1 MQEECRE
8 TRRVN
13 WIQDFLQDLHFGV
26 RTLGKN
32 PAFALTAIVTLA
44 LGISANTAVFTIVR
58 SVLLRP
64 LVYRDPD
71 RLVLITSGATPIRW
85 DQLKKSAHSYTE
97 IGDYFMSSADV
108 ALTGVSTPEV
118 IKQARVSAN
127 FLSILGVEPLIGRGI
142 TSEEDTAGGPPVVII
157 SCNLWQRRFRAD
169 PQILGRAIDVA
180 GFPHT
185 VVGIMPAD
193 FKFPFADVDVWFP
206 QPAKDVTQFSPLL
219 VVFGRLAPGVT
230 LAQASAELQVINA
243 QYAAAHPG
251 MLDTKSKPARVERL
265 KETLVANVR
274 SILWVLFGAVTF
286 VLLIACANVAG
297 LLLART
303 ASRSREFAVR
313 AVLGASRRRLIVQVL
328 IESTTLSLVA
338 AVMGTALAQWMLSG
352 ITFAR
357 LTRAE
362 LPRSGEVHL
371 DMAVFAFVVAGA
383 GVTGV
388 ISGLLPSIT
397 ASRLP
402 LASMLKSRGG
412 APATAHRFR
421 SLNMRGALV
430 AGQVALSIV
439 LLTGTLVLIRSLVRL
454 NQVDPGFD
462 SSHLLTFRI
471 SLSLARYHNTQ
482 SQVAFYDE
490 VLRCIDSVP
499 GVQGATLSL
508 TLPMMGFPMMP
519 VQPADAPQ
527 RNLNER
533 PLSMIQFIS
542 PDYFRTLRIPLRRGR
557 EFTERDK
564 DGEQPVTIINET
576 LARKLWPSYPEFD
589 PLGHTLLMGARTTQY
604 EIVGVVGNIRQS
616 LDGEPTPGMYW
627 PASQTL
633 SPTMMVAV
641 RTQGDPVR
649 YVEPMRRAVL
659 AVDSTQ
665 PISAIHTM
673 AELAE
678 QEEGQRRLVLVV
690 LGAFAVAA
698 VLLTMIGIYG
708 TMTYWVVQRTGE
720 LGIRRA
726 LGAPTGSILWLVV
739 GRSLAVTA
747 AGLVVGIAGA
757 TALTRLLQSL
767 LFHVS
772 PNDPATLGTVALVI
786 AALTLVA
793 SYVPARRAIQIN
805 PMEALRA
812 E

>member
-1 MQEECRE
+1 MRTELVLDILGR
-8 TRRVN
+8 
-13 WIQDFLQDLHFGV
+13 DFAYAI
-26 RTLGKN
+26 RTLRKN

-44 LGISANTAVFTIVR
+44 LAIGANTAVFTIVR

-64 LVYRDPD
+64 LGYRDPD

-85 DQLKKSAHSYTE
+85 DELKKSARSYTE
-97 IGDYFMSSADV
+97 IGNYFMSSADV
-108 ALTGVSTPEV
+108 ALTGAFTPEV

-127 FLSILGVEPLIGRGI
+127 FLSIVGVEPLIGRSF
-142 TSEEDTAGGPPVVII
+142 TQEEDSPGGPPVVII
-157 SCNLWQRRFRAD
+157 SSNLWQRRFGAD
-169 PQILGRAIDVA
+169 PQILGRTIDVA

-193 FKFPFADVDVWFP
+193 FKFPFPDVDVWFP

-230 LAQASAELQVINA
+230 LAQASAELQVINL

-251 MLDTKSKPARVERL
+251 MLDTKTKPARVERL
-265 KETLVANVR
+265 KEKLVANVR
-274 SILWVLFGAVTF
+274 NILWILFGAVTF

-303 ASRSREFAVR
+303 SARSREFALR
-313 AVLGASRRRLIVQVL
+313 AAVGASRGRVIAQVL
-328 IESTTLSLVA
+328 IESTTLSLMA
-338 AVMGTALAQWMLSG
+338 AVIGTALARWLLHG
-352 ITFAR
+352 ITLAT

-362 LPRSGEVHL
+362 LPRISEIHV
-371 DMAVFAFVVAGA
+371 DTAVLAFVIALSS
-383 GVTGV
+383 VTGV
-388 ISGLLPSIT
+388 IFGLLPSMT
-397 ASRLP
+397 ASRLD
-402 LASMLKSRGG
+402 LASMLKSRGESS
-412 APATAHRFR
+412 ATVHRFR
-421 SLNMRGALV
+421 SLNVRSALI

-439 LLTGTLVLIRSLVRL
+439 LLSGTALLIRSLMRL

-462 SSHLLTFRI
+462 SSNLLTFRI
-471 SLSLARYHNTQ
+471 SLSPARYNNTQ
-482 SQVAFYDE
+482 SQVAFYEE
-490 VLRCIDSVP
+490 VLRRIDSVP
-499 GVQGATLSL
+499 GVQNSTLSL

-519 VQPADAPQ
+519 VQPADEAQ
-527 RNLNER
+527 RKLNER
-533 PLSMIQFIS
+533 PLGMIQFIS

-557 EFTERDK
+557 EFTAHDNA
-564 DGEQPVTIINET
+564 GEQPVTIINEA
-576 LARKLWPSYPEFD
+576 LARKLWPSYPQFN
-589 PLGHTLLMGARTTQY
+589 PIGQRLLMGARPTQY
-604 EIVGVVGNIRQS
+604 EIVGVVGDIRQS

-627 PASQTL
+627 PAYQTM

-641 RTQGDPVR
+641 RTQGNPVR
-649 YVEPMRRAVL
+649 YAEPMRRAVL

-678 QEEGQRRLVLVV
+678 EAEGQRRLVLVV

-708 TMTYWVVQRTGE
+708 TITYWVVQRTAE

-726 LGAPTGSILWLVV
+726 SGASAGNILWLVV
-739 GRSLAVTA
+739 GRGLGLTA
-747 AGLVVGIAGA
+747 AGLAVGIAGA
-757 TALTRLLQSL
+757 IALTRLLQSL

-772 PNDPATLGTVALVI
+772 PNDPVTLGAVALVT
-786 AALTLVA
+786 ATLNLLA
-793 SYVPARRAIQIN
+793 SYLPARRAVEIN